1 MHDSDMIDLSLVFQ
15 HLHAAAPALFRE
27 KVFCLFL
34 RLNQLIDEKSNK
46 LLDSGNAE
54 ARQSR

>member
-1 MHDSDMIDLSLVFQ
+1 MIDLSLVFQ